1 MNGSDGGAVGARWL
15 EFRGKWEPV
24 EGEVIE
30 EALVTIYANGRE
42 LATMMC
48 TPRDQLAL
56 ALGLLKNE
64 GRLER
69 LDEVALT
76 HVSRD
81 GCCVDIWLRHPIQ
94 PPARTIITSGCG
106 GGVTFDDP
114 SRSLPPLTEDLR
126 LSPAQLVEQLNQLHY
141 PGSLHARTR
150 GVHAAGVSDGER
162 LLARVEDVG
171 RHNTIDKLTGEC
183 LLRGIETRGR
193 ALLAT
198 GRVSSEMLRKGALMG
213 CPIIASRNSPTSL
226 SVAMAEAWN
235 ITLVGYVRRDS
246 MRVYAHPERLGAATA
261 WQARLPA
268 EGRMVDHA
276 G

>member
-15 EFRGKWEPV
+15 DFRGGWEPV

-30 EALVTIYANGRE
+30 EALVTIYVNGRE
-42 LATMMC
+42 LATIMC

-69 LDEVALT
+69 LDEVVLT

-81 GCCVDIWLRHPIQ
+81 GCCVDLWLRHPVE
-94 PPARTIITSGCG
+94 PPARTIVTSGCG

-114 SRSLPPLTEDLR
+114 SRALPPLTEELA
-126 LSPAQLVEQLNQLHY
+126 LSPAQLVEQLNQLHF

-150 GVHAAGVSDGER
+150 GVHAAGLSDGDR

-183 LLRGIETRGR
+183 LLRGIDTRGR

-235 ITLVGYVRRDS
+235 VTLVGYVRRDS
-246 MRVYAHPERLGAATA
+246 MRVYAHPERLGGPSPWDSSLPVERRTVDR
-261 WQARLPA
+261 AR
-268 EGRMVDHA
+268 
-276 G
+276 